1 MNIVT
6 DLIIIILPALIMRS
20 VQTTFKRRVLV
31 TILFV
36 PRVLVIAAT
45 VVQLVVMQPYLR
57 SSDRTWTETA
67 PSVWNQV
74 MMNLSVIF
82 ACLPSLQRFLVK
94 LQPNMTSMKIPESV
108 ELGSTSKYGMNSR
121 NFPSQYNG
129 SRSYQLRSGKG
140 DTSQNRDPT
149 QKFAD
154 TLRPDFGEGFTTIQH
169 DIAEKDPKDG
179 SSIETHGSQDMIIRK
194 DVQYDIHYEEPAT

>member
-1 MNIVT
+1 M
-6 DLIIIILPALIMRS
+6 ILPALIMRS

-31 TILFV
+31 IALFV
-36 PRVLVIAAT
+36 PRILVVAAT
-45 VVQLVVMQPYLR
+45 IVQLVVLQSYLR
-57 SSDRTWTETA
+57 SSDKPWTETA

-74 MMNLSVIF
+74 MMNLSIIF

-108 ELGSTSKYGMNSR
+108 ELGSMSKYGANSK

-140 DTSQNRDPT
+140 NTSQNRDPT
-149 QKFAD
+149 QKIAD

-169 DIAEKDPKDG
+169 EVSEKDPKDG

-194 DVQYDIHYEEPAT
+194 DLQYDIHYEEPAM